1 MRLKTKGYP
10 GIRGSYSPGKKKML
24 HFQDSAFPHPLLH
37 LNSADATRKKKKK
50 QRQQRAMAGSHNGIV
65 QSPVFL
71 CFQSPPYIS
80 FDSMCYPILQKK
92 ETKIQRSWVT
102 YPCNWVVIEFQP
114 KTQLPLIFRMV
125 SLLHKWREK
134 NVKVTPLFRAFF
146 ALSSSPCCGT
156 HTWTHF
162 HSYKHTHT
170 IILILR
176 AMIPWREIKAAGWM

>member
-10 GIRGSYSPGKKKML
+10 GIRGSYSPGKKKCSTSRILPSLTPSSISTQLMQL
-24 HFQDSAFPHPLLH
+24 E
-37 LNSADATRKKKKK
+37 KKKK
-50 QRQQRAMAGSHNGIV
+50 QRQQRARAGSHNGIV

-156 HTWTHF
+156 HTCTHF